1 MKLEEDERQLRYDVV
16 MMSAPQI
23 TYRGFLIRL
32 RNLAKIAIESYGLE
46 SKNLKFIT
54 YSGNGLYRINVQKK
68 DPSPNHIEPGRY
80 ALRLHQ
86 HGYMKP
92 KYITSEMEWLS
103 ALYQDGIPVPK
114 PIRNLNGD
122 WVTVADGNY
131 EVPTAMNCTLV
142 GWSEG
147 RLLNKSV
154 SPKHF
159 RSLGRVTGILHE
171 QSVKWKRPKGFARP
185 HWDWQGL
192 FGDGFD
198 YGFSAGEARNAIPTE
213 HQKSFKEVL
222 DRVAEF
228 SESYGKGKKVYGLIH
243 ADLDVMDNASYF
255 AGEIHPFDFDDC
267 GFGYW
272 IFDLGVVLAHHML
285 DSNDRIDKKRA
296 ALIAGYEETSKL
308 ALDTLEYLDL
318 FIAARLAQLMFF
330 YQGHAV
336 RNPAN
341 LEQCREEVDSC
352 AKILKKVI

>member
-1 MKLEEDERQLRYDVV
+1 
-16 MMSAPQI
+16 MSAPQM
-23 TYRGFLIRL
+23 TYRGFLVRL
-32 RNLAKIAIESYGLE
+32 RNLAKIALESYGLE
-46 SKNLKFIT
+46 SKNLKFIN
-54 YSGNGLYRINVQKK
+54 YSGNGLYRISVHE
-68 DPSPNHIEPGRY
+68 DDSSSERIEPGRY

-92 KYITSEMEWLS
+92 EYITSEMEWLS
-103 ALYQDGIPVPK
+103 ALHQEGIPVPK
-114 PIRNLNGD
+114 PVRNLNGD
-122 WVTVADGNY
+122 WLTVADGNY
-131 EVPTAMNCTLV
+131 KVPTARNCTLV

-154 SPKHF
+154 RPEHF
-159 RSLGRVTGILHE
+159 RSLGRVIGKMHE
-171 QSVKWKRPKGFARP
+171 QSATWKRSKGFARP
-185 HWDWQGL
+185 HWDWKGL

-198 YGFSAGEARNAIPTE
+198 YGFPAEDARKAIPSE
-213 HQKSFKEVL
+213 HQKAFKEVL

-243 ADLDVMDNASYF
+243 ADLDVMDNATYF
-255 AGEIHPFDFDDC
+255 GGEICPFDFDDC

-285 DSNDRIDKKRA
+285 DTNDRISEKRA

-336 RNPAN
+336 RDSAHI
-341 LEQCREEVDSC
+341 EQARKEVDSC
-352 AKILKKVI
+352 AKIMKKVI